1 MRVEWF
7 GQSAFQLSG
16 ADGRS
21 VAIDP
26 FGDMSALSSGRGIQ
40 WDYPAIAG
48 VEPDL
53 LLVTHEHGDHNGV
66 EAINGEPATLRSTA
80 GTHDSPIGQV
90 TGVASEHDDT
100 AGTQRG
106 PNTIFVFTLDSVR
119 ACHMGDFGQ
128 SGLREEQAA
137 AIGDVDLLFV
147 PVGGGFTIGAEQAS
161 LIAERLSPRWVVPMH
176 YRTPRIGFLEPV
188 DAFLDKAALIERVAS
203 NAFETAELPRV
214 DGPLVVVPAAP

>member
-7 GQSAFQLSG
+7 GQSAFHLSG
-16 ADGRS
+16 EQGS

-26 FGDMSALSSGRGIQ
+26 FGDMSALGRDRGIQ
-40 WDYPAIAG
+40 WDYPAIAD

-53 LLVTHEHGDHNGV
+53 LLITHEHADHNAV
-66 EAINGEPATLRSTA
+66 DAIDGEPAVLRSTA
-80 GTHDSPIGQV
+80 GTLDSPLGEV
-90 TGVASEHDDT
+90 TAIASEHDDV

-106 PNTIFVFTLDSVR
+106 PNTIFVFTLDGVR

-128 SGLREEQAA
+128 SGLREEQVA
-137 AIGDVDLLFV
+137 AIGELDLLFV

-188 DAFLDKAALIERVAS
+188 DAFLEKAALVERVGS
-203 NAFETAELPRV
+203 TAFDTADLPPV